1 MMNGYSVEEVDDFLD
16 ELTVDYEKIYKEVA
30 EAKNKIEDLQESMEK
45 YKNIE
50 GTLQNTLVMAQSAAD
65 EVKKLAK
72 QQAEQMINEAQATAK
87 QAVTEL
93 EQELTLKKKEMEE
106 VQAPFVFAE
115 VPLLFEGKF
124 DSRFDR
130 ILVVLREK
138 HSRIHAIMK
147 RDRLK
152 ETCIIARMNN
162 QFDYDRNKEALT
174 KNRKVFLINNN
185 DSQEALEKEVSNFL
199 KSIGFDCETNSV
211 KQ

>member
-1 MMNGYSVEEVDDFLD
+1 MYTPLDIENKKFSKQMMNGYSVEEVDDFLD

-106 VQAPFVFAE
+106 VQKQLDVYKAKME
-115 VPLLFEGKF
+115 SLLISQLE
-124 DSRFDR
+124 
-130 ILVVLREK
+130 L
-138 HSRIHAIMK
+138 
-147 RDRLK
+147 LK
-152 ETCIIARMNN
+152 
-162 QFDYDRNKEALT
+162 DVNK
-174 KNRKVFLINNN
+174 
-185 DSQEALEKEVSNFL
+185 D
-199 KSIGFDCETNSV
+199 
-211 KQ
+211 

>member
-1 MMNGYSVEEVDDFLD
+1 
-16 ELTVDYEKIYKEVA
+16 
-30 EAKNKIEDLQESMEK
+30 
-45 YKNIE
+45 
-50 GTLQNTLVMAQSAAD
+50 
-65 EVKKLAK
+65 
-72 QQAEQMINEAQATAK
+72 
-87 QAVTEL
+87 
-93 EQELTLKKKEMEE
+93 MEE